1 MSGATISGR
10 KRRGQPLVL
19 LAALLGGWAI
29 LRLATWSSPF
39 AAAEPSLWQEP
50 LVQSPPVEQRDVS
63 PQPRATPEWLKPAPA
78 PLPQRPEWERD
89 WQSRVRSSLAPP
101 TLRPV
106 AYTSDSVPRGGS
118 PASRLPASGVVGHNL
133 LLMAGLSQIGI
144 HPEIARHIAGPAPR
158 LASGQVESAG
168 TGAAVPFIPARPSS
182 EKRWSADAWAFLRGG
197 SGDTA
202 LAPGQ
207 PSYGR
212 SQTGG
217 VVRYDLVPG
226 GRLDLKAHLRASSA
240 LQGLREREVAVGMM
254 ARPIAGVPVR
264 AGYELRVRDD
274 GRGTQLRPALLAVSE
289 FPPLELAGGARA
301 EAYVQGGYVAGEFA
315 TAFVDGQARVSVDVA
330 EFGES
335 RLSAGGGVW
344 GGAQKGAARIDVG
357 PSAALTF
364 RMGDGYG
371 RLAADYRLRVAGD
384 AEPGSGPALTLS
396 AGF

>member
-1 MSGATISGR
+1 M
-10 KRRGQPLVL
+10 VL
-19 LAALLGGWAI
+19 LAALLGGWAV

-50 LVQSPPVEQRDVS
+50 LVPSRAVEEREAV
-63 PQPRATPEWLKPAPA
+63 PQPRATPDWLKPAPD
-78 PLPQRPEWERD
+78 PLPQRRPEWERD
-89 WQSRVRSSLAPP
+89 WQSGAGPSLGPSAL
-101 TLRPV
+101 LRPV
-106 AYTSDSVPRGGS
+106 AYPSDSVPGRGS
-118 PASRLPASGVVGHNL
+118 PASRLLASGVVGHNL

-144 HPEIARHIAGPAPR
+144 HPEIARHMAVPAPR
-158 LASGQVESAG
+158 LASGLVESAG
-168 TGAAVPFIPARPSS
+168 TGAAVPFIPGRPAASQ
-182 EKRWSADAWAFLRGG
+182 KRWSADAWAFVRGG

-212 SQTGG
+212 SQAGG
-217 VVRYDLVPG
+217 VVRFDLVPG

-240 LQGLREREVAVGMM
+240 LQGPREREVAVGMM
-254 ARPIAGVPVR
+254 ARPIVGVPVR

-301 EAYVQGGYVAGEFA
+301 EAYVQGGYVAGDFA
-315 TAFVDGQARVSVDVA
+315 TAFVDGQARVTVDVA